1 MLRSRCAGS
10 WLSFVLLGS
19 ETPRL
24 FTPPARPLT
33 PETTRGFEAVAFA
46 EQVLGLTLMPWQ
58 KWVLLHGL
66 ELTPE
71 GAFRFR
77 TLLVL
82 CARQQ
87 GKTTLMQVL
96 ALWRLYVDRSGLV
109 IGTAQTLS
117 MAEETWD
124 GAVSMAEGVPEL
136 AAEIEQVVRTNGDK
150 ALRLVSGQKY
160 KVTTATRR
168 GGRGLSSDLVMLDEL
183 REHQDWNAWGA
194 VTKTTMSRPSP
205 QVLGFSNAGDAQ
217 SVVLQDLRGK
227 ALASAGD
234 PATTIGIF
242 EWSAPDD
249 CALDD
254 RVAWAQANPAL
265 GHLTPEIAISSAL
278 STDPED
284 TFKTE
289 VLCQWV
295 SSLEAGA
302 IPYDV
307 WQQLADPTTARGTS
321 PTFGVAT
328 APDRAWCAVAVATR
342 RSDGLRQVEVADYR
356 PGTAWVPQRVA
367 ELRSRWGGRVAV
379 DTPSRGLLVDV
390 IEPSHAVQASAH
402 NALADAVHAFTLR
415 HDNDPALNT
424 AVRAAR
430 WRPMGDTRVLDRKGS
445 ADISPLVAVALA
457 LHEQRTGTP
466 QGGWMVGV

>member
-1 MLRSRCAGS
+1 M
-10 WLSFVLLGS
+10 LLGS

-58 KWVLLHGL
+58 RWVLLHGL

-150 ALRLVSGQKY
+150 ALRLVSGQRY

-217 SVVLQDLRGK
+217 SVVLQELRGK

-249 CALDD
+249 CAPDD
-254 RVAWAQANPAL
+254 RAGWAQANPAL

-284 TFKTE
+284 TFRTE

-295 SSLEAGA
+295 SSLEPGA

-307 WQQLADPTTARGTS
+307 WQQLADPLVERGAGRRV
-321 PTFGVAT
+321 FAVAMH
-328 APDRAWCAVAVATR
+328 PDREWTAVAVAWQR
-342 RSDGLRQVEVADYR
+342 PDGLRQVEVADYR
-356 PGTAWVPQRVA
+356 PGTDWVPGRVA
-367 ELRSRWGGRVAV
+367 ELRRRWGGRVLV
-379 DTPSRGLLVDV
+379 DTPSRSLGLDAQ
-390 IEPSHAVQASAH
+390 EPSQTAQARAH
-402 NALADAVHAFTLR
+402 NALADAVQARTVR
-415 HDNDPALNT
+415 HDNDKALDVS
-424 AVRAAR
+424 VRAAR
-430 WRPMGDTRVLDRKGS
+430 WRSMGDTRVLDRKGS

-457 LHEQRTGTP
+457 LHEHSTGTP
-466 QGGWMVGV
+466 TGGWMVGL